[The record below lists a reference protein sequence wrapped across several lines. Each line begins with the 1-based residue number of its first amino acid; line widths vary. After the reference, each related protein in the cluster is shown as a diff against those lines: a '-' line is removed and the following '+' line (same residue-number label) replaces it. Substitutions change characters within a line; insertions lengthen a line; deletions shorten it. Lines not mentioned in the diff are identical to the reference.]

1 MSSNAS
7 SPELPRCM
15 PVPLK
20 RQETQTWT
28 APDGRWVHPFDPPP
42 SGYESPP
49 PTPSDNKTQTNSIL
63 NFMDNLSFNLLFSQK
78 TKQSL
83 SPDLESSI
91 MDDKWMSTNPN
102 DESSIEVKS
111 PMFIETPMKQPVIEN
126 TDFTIPTPA
135 HIRLEMSRDFCNN
148 I

>member
-1 MSSNAS
+1 
-7 SPELPRCM
+7 M

-28 APDGRWVHPFDPPP
+28 TPDGKWVHPFDPPP
-42 SGYESPP
+42 S
-49 PTPSDNKTQTNSIL
+49 DNKTETNANLS
-63 NFMDNLSFNLLFSQK
+63 FMDNLSFNLLFPQK

-83 SPDLESSI
+83 SPNLESSI
-91 MDDKWMSTNPN
+91 MDDKWMSTEPN
-102 DESSIEVKS
+102 VESSIEVKS